1 MTNREAVL
9 GLYEKLAAEFGS
21 LEQAK
26 IEVDRV
32 LCGKSLANFVRLAW
46 HVVEPGQPYV
56 HGWHI
61 DFICAHLEAITNELR
76 LDDGSIYNRLLIN
89 IPPGTMKSLLTNV
102 FWPAWEWG
110 PKNKPH
116 MRYVCAAHKVENL
129 SARDSRRMR
138 LLITS
143 EWYQQ
148 RWGASVNLAAD
159 QNEKLNFQNTAGGFR
174 IATAINSL
182 TGIRGDRV
190 IIDDP
195 HSVDSAASEAM
206 RESETTT
213 FLEAIPTRLNDPI
226 KSSIVVIMQRLHQED
241 VSGVIIEKELGY
253 DHIMLPMRYDPLRA
267 APTKLGLEDPRSE
280 EGELLFPQ
288 RFPEHVVDRDENAM
302 GPYATAS
309 QFQQEPSPRG
319 GGVIKRDWWRLWE
332 SDIPPLDFVVASL
345 DTAYTT
351 KQENDPSALTVW
363 GVFSGDVTPMMANNY
378 VGRAG
383 RTGRDMRLKNNEEEA
398 ARFDQMSRVAN
409 LLPGNPEST
418 PRIMLMYAW
427 TERLELAELVEK
439 VAQTCRRMKVDHLLI
454 ENKASGISIG
464 QEIRRLYGHE
474 DWGVQLVNPGSLDK
488 LARLYAVQHLFSEG
502 VIYAPDRRW
511 ADQVI
516 TQCEVFPKGKHDD
529 LCFVKETMI
538 RMADG
543 TDRPINLVFEGDLV
557 ETPEGPRKVLASSF
571 TGIREIWR
579 LEYFGGYLEGTGNH
593 PIMANGEWKPLESLC
608 PYDRL
613 ETLSPKDEVSLWR
626 GQQKTGL
633 WSKVLSSTDINTID
647 IQTQKIQRTEGIL
660 RAPVIVCIAMY
671 GSFIKAISQTTIKFI
686 TSMVTRPIMTSQ
698 TLSVFHSGSIG
709 ISTKINTFKWE
720 GLLSNWSIF
729 KKFEKRLPNGT
740 EALKVAS
747 GTEKTLMRL
756 SLGRARLSRS
766 AKAIMKVIAYGVDRI
781 LKREAQKSFTALHD
795 AQKKNHAMIE
805 VYSVKCT
812 HTMRPVYNLTVEGAH
827 CYYAN
832 GVLVHNCDTVSMALK
847 YLRETG
853 ILVRQPERI
862 AEIDA
867 GRQHRGK
874 PLEPLYSV

>member
-1 MTNREAVL
+1 MTKREAVL
-9 GLYEKLAAEFGS
+9 GLYDKFAAEFGS

-26 IEVDRV
+26 IEVDKI
-32 LCGKSLANFVRLAW
+32 LCGKSLAAFVKQAW

-61 DFICAHLEAITNELR
+61 DFICAHLEAITNEMR
-76 LDDGSIYNRLLIN
+76 LEDGSIYNRLLIN

-110 PKNKPH
+110 PKGKPH
-116 MRYVCAAHKVENL
+116 LRYVCAAHKVENL

-138 LLITS
+138 QLITS
-143 EWYQQ
+143 EWYRE
-148 RWGASVNLAAD
+148 RWGDKVNLTAD

-174 IATAINSL
+174 MATAISSL

-206 RESETTT
+206 RESEVTT

-302 GPYATAS
+302 GPYATAG
-309 QFQQEPSPRG
+309 QHQQEPSPRG
-319 GGVIKRDWWRLWE
+319 GGVIKRDWWQLWE
-332 SDIPPLDFVVASL
+332 GESFPPFDFVVASL
-345 DTAYTT
+345 DTAYTS

-363 GVFSGDVTPMMANNY
+363 GVFSGDVTPMMADNF
-378 VGRAG
+378 VSHAGIDGREL
-383 RTGRDMRLKNNEEEA
+383 RLRNKEQEA
-398 ARFDQMSRVAN
+398 ARFDEMTRVAN
-409 LLPGNPEST
+409 LLSSDPEST

-427 TERLELAELVEK
+427 AERLELPELIEK
-439 VAQTCRRMKVDHLLI
+439 VAKSCRRMKVDHLLI
-454 ENKASGISIG
+454 ENKASGISVG

-474 DWGVQLVNPGSLDK
+474 SWGVQLVNPGAIDK
-488 LARLYAVQHLFSEG
+488 LARLYSVQHLFSEG
-502 VIYAPDRRW
+502 VIYAPDLRW

-516 TQCEVFPKGKHDD
+516 HQCEVFPKGKHDD
-529 LCFVKETMI
+529 LV
-538 RMADG
+538 D
-543 TDRPINLVFEGDLV
+543 
-557 ETPEGPRKVLASSF
+557 
-571 TGIREIWR
+571 
-579 LEYFGGYLEGTGNH
+579 
-593 PIMANGEWKPLESLC
+593 
-608 PYDRL
+608 
-613 ETLSPKDEVSLWR
+613 
-626 GQQKTGL
+626 
-633 WSKVLSSTDINTID
+633 
-647 IQTQKIQRTEGIL
+647 
-660 RAPVIVCIAMY
+660 
-671 GSFIKAISQTTIKFI
+671 TT
-686 TSMVTRPIMTSQ
+686 
-698 TLSVFHSGSIG
+698 
-709 ISTKINTFKWE
+709 
-720 GLLSNWSIF
+720 
-729 KKFEKRLPNGT
+729 
-740 EALKVAS
+740 
-747 GTEKTLMRL
+747 
-756 SLGRARLSRS
+756 
-766 AKAIMKVIAYGVDRI
+766 
-781 LKREAQKSFTALHD
+781 
-795 AQKKNHAMIE
+795 
-805 VYSVKCT
+805 
-812 HTMRPVYNLTVEGAH
+812 
-827 CYYAN
+827 
-832 GVLVHNCDTVSMALK
+832 SMALK